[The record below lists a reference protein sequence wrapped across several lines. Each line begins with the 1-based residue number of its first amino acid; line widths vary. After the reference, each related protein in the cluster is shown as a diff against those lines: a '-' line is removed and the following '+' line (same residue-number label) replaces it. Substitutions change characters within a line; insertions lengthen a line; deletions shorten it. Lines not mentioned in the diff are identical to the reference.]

1 MRIIDSGTVKSVLH
15 PGMEIKNYKEICSLL
30 DEKQKTGEAKQIQ
43 LGNWQLYFSYRKQGH
58 KFIIEE
64 IFDIPKEKVDGRAQG
79 NHSLFTKDIADNIL
93 RAICSGVAEKTNA
106 GTKWIKIVGLAND
119 NYGAR
124 KDIPELRSCDTLK
137 PTLNDFYYYSAGAA
151 VKSYLQSALNY
162 LEKNNLA
169 SVSREYIGISRFNKE
184 EIEELEMKYDEESDA
199 ALPLTGQE
207 IIELWKE
214 KGYSAIKEL
223 EEKYFM
229 SFEEYLFSQPFNE
242 DSTDLTIKQYSVEE
256 YLELKR
262 DVVDKY
268 KLDLK
273 TIKGR
278 EKLFTTILCQER
290 LRTLYEAITVVPN
303 RDNVP
308 SSYRSITKK
317 EYEEY
322 QKTLNHRIYEHLS
335 LTTEKRYEKNYEK
348 WQQSIQEELSHMKLK
363 IGTPKPHMTKAYRN
377 GYLFA
382 ESVNLQNRMKVID
395 ALIKI

>member
-1 MRIIDSGTVKSVLH
+1 MR
-15 PGMEIKNYKEICSLL
+15 
-30 DEKQKTGEAKQIQ
+30 
-43 LGNWQLYFSYRKQGH
+43 
-58 KFIIEE
+58 
-64 IFDIPKEKVDGRAQG
+64 
-79 NHSLFTKDIADNIL
+79 NI
-93 RAICSGVAEKTNA
+93 
-106 GTKWIKIVGLAND
+106 
-119 NYGAR
+119 
-124 KDIPELRSCDTLK
+124 
-137 PTLNDFYYYSAGAA
+137 
-151 VKSYLQSALNY
+151 
-162 LEKNNLA
+162 
-169 SVSREYIGISRFNKE
+169 
-184 EIEELEMKYDEESDA
+184 
-199 ALPLTGQE
+199 
-207 IIELWKE
+207 
-214 KGYSAIKEL
+214 
-223 EEKYFM
+223 
-229 SFEEYLFSQPFNE
+229 LFSQPFNE

-290 LRTLYEAITVVPN
+290 LRTLYEAITVVLN

-363 IGTPKPHMTKAYRN
+363 IGTPKPHMTKAYRD

>member
-1 MRIIDSGTVKSVLH
+1 
-15 PGMEIKNYKEICSLL
+15 MEIKNYKELCSLL

-43 LGNWQLYFSYRKQGH
+43 LGNWQRYFSYSKQGH

-64 IFDIPKEKVDGRAQG
+64 IFDIPKEKVDGRSQG
-79 NHSLFTKDIADNIL
+79 NHSFFTKDIADNIL

-106 GTKWIKIVGLAND
+106 GSKWIKIVGLAND

-124 KDIPELRSCDTLK
+124 KGIPELRSCDTLK
-137 PTLNDFYYYSAGAA
+137 PTLDDFYYYGAGAA

-169 SVSREYIGISRFNKE
+169 SVSREYIGISRFSDK
-184 EIEELEMKYDEESDA
+184 EIEQLEMKYEEEY
-199 ALPLTGQE
+199 GRINQ
-207 IIELWKE
+207 ELWELCKE
-214 KGYSAIKEL
+214 EEFPNIKEL
-223 EEKYFM
+223 EEINFM
-229 SFEEYLFSQPFNE
+229 TFDEYLSCQPFVEDNLELTVTSYSKEEYA
-242 DSTDLTIKQYSVEE
+242 DLIQEM
-256 YLELKR
+256 
-262 DVVDKY
+262 VDKFD
-268 KLDLK
+268 LD
-273 TIKGR
+273 IKRIKDR
-278 EKLFTTILCQER
+278 EKAYNEVLRQER

-335 LTTEKRYEKNYEK
+335 QATEKRYARIYQS
-348 WQQSIQEELSHMKLK
+348 WQQDIQEELKHMKMLR
-363 IGTPKPHMTKAYRN
+363 PPHPHMTKAYRDRH
-377 GYLFA
+377 LFA
-382 ESVNLQNRMKVID
+382 ETINLKERMKVVD

>member
-1 MRIIDSGTVKSVLH
+1 MRIIDSETVKSVLH

-162 LEKNNLA
+162 
-169 SVSREYIGISRFNKE
+169 
-184 EIEELEMKYDEESDA
+184 
-199 ALPLTGQE
+199 
-207 IIELWKE
+207 
-214 KGYSAIKEL
+214 
-223 EEKYFM
+223 
-229 SFEEYLFSQPFNE
+229 
-242 DSTDLTIKQYSVEE
+242 
-256 YLELKR
+256 
-262 DVVDKY
+262 
-268 KLDLK
+268 
-273 TIKGR
+273 
-278 EKLFTTILCQER
+278 
-290 LRTLYEAITVVPN
+290 
-303 RDNVP
+303 
-308 SSYRSITKK
+308 
-317 EYEEY
+317 
-322 QKTLNHRIYEHLS
+322 H
-335 LTTEKRYEKNYEK
+335 
-348 WQQSIQEELSHMKLK
+348 
-363 IGTPKPHMTKAYRN
+363 
-377 GYLFA
+377 
-382 ESVNLQNRMKVID
+382 
-395 ALIKI
+395 